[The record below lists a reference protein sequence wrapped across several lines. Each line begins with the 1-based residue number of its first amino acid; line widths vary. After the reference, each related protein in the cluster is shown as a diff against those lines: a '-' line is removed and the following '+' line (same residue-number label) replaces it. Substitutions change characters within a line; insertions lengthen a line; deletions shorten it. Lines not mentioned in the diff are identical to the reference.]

1 MSHSHHHD
9 HMHSHVTTNNKK
21 VLFISFLII
30 GLYMFIEIIGGLLA
44 NSLALLSDGIHMFS
58 DTFSLG
64 VALIAFIYAEKNA
77 TATKTFGYKRF
88 EVLAALFNGVTL
100 FVISILIV
108 FEAIKRFFV
117 PSEVQSKEML
127 IISIIGLI
135 VNIVVAFFMFKGGD
149 TSHNLNMR
157 GAFLHVIGDLLG
169 SVGAITA
176 AILIW
181 AFGWTIADPIA
192 SILVSVIILKSAW
205 GITKSSINILM
216 EGTPSDVDIDE
227 VITTIK

>member
-1 MSHSHHHD
+1 MSHSHHHHD
-9 HMHSHVTTNNKK
+9 HMHSHVNTNNKK

-77 TATKTFGYKRF
+77 TTTKTFGYKRF

-108 FEAIKRFFV
+108 LKRLNVSLFLLKF
-117 PSEVQSKEML
+117 
-127 IISIIGLI
+127 
-135 VNIVVAFFMFKGGD
+135 
-149 TSHNLNMR
+149 NL
-157 GAFLHVIGDLLG
+157 
-169 SVGAITA
+169 
-176 AILIW
+176 
-181 AFGWTIADPIA
+181 
-192 SILVSVIILKSAW
+192 K
-205 GITKSSINILM
+205 KC
-216 EGTPSDVDIDE
+216 
-227 VITTIK
+227 

>member
-1 MSHSHHHD
+1 MSHSHHHHD
-9 HMHSHVTTNNKK
+9 HMHSHVNTNNKK

-169 SVGAITA
+169 SVVP
-176 AILIW
+176 LLQL
-181 AFGWTIADPIA
+181 F
-192 SILVSVIILKSAW
+192 
-205 GITKSSINILM
+205 
-216 EGTPSDVDIDE
+216 
-227 VITTIK
+227 